1 MCVIWGIP
9 YLLIRVAVREITPAM
24 LVFLRSGGATLV
36 LLPLALSRGE
46 LRPLLP
52 RWRPLLAFAAVEIAV
67 PWVLLS
73 SAERRVSSSLAALLI
88 AATPFVGVALAAST
102 GGEHFDRR
110 RFAGLLV
117 GLAGVAA
124 VVGLDIGRTSGI
136 GLLEMAGVVVGYA
149 VGPWLLHRYLDDLP
163 SLGVIAASLAV
174 TALVYVP
181 IAAFQLPSSVPS
193 PRAIASIVALTVV
206 CTALAFVVFF
216 ELIAE
221 GGPVR
226 GNLITYVN
234 PAVAALLGVLVLS
247 ERFTV
252 GMGIGF
258 VLVLAG
264 SVVAAGRSRQLAVGE
279 P

>member
-36 LLPLALSRGE
+36 LLPLAFSRGE

-88 AATPFVGVALAAST
+88 AATPFVGVALAASS

-124 VVGLDIGRTSGI
+124 VVGLDIGRTSGV

-193 PRAIASIVALTVV
+193 GRAIASIVALTVV

-226 GNLITYVN
+226 SNLITYVN

-264 SVVAAGRSRQLAVGE
+264 SVAAAGRSRQPAVAE